1 MSKITR
7 RRLVL
12 GSSTL
17 GLGGALGGLLGG
29 CELIE
34 NGPRRPGLYG
44 LSDTLTLAT
53 QRFLLRDQ
61 PLVREFGPEAIS
73 AVFPTI
79 NTTDP
84 DDPAYRRSKAA
95 GFSDWRL
102 PVSGFV
108 ERPTAFTLAELRAMP
123 ARTQITLHACE
134 QGWSAIGGW
143 TGVPLSHVLASVG
156 LKPEARFIVIRTV
169 DGWWDTYDLFD
180 ALHPQT
186 ILAYGM
192 NGRDLPVAH
201 GAPVRLRVE
210 RQLGYKSLKY
220 LASIEATDR
229 VDGLGQGRGS
239 MVSEL
244 GFSWYAG
251 I

>member
-1 MSKITR
+1 MTDLSR
-7 RRLVL
+7 RRLLVGASGL
-12 GSSTL
+12 ASL
-17 GLGGALGGLLGG
+17 GLSGCDLLP
-29 CELIE
+29 E
-34 NGPRRPGLYG
+34 GPQRGGLYG
-44 LSDTLTLAT
+44 LSDWLTFRA
-53 QRFLLRDQ
+53 QRWLMNHQ
-61 PLVREFGPEAIS
+61 PLVREFGPEMIS
-73 AVFPTI
+73 SVFPTI

-84 DDPAYRRSKAA
+84 DDPAYRRSKEA

-102 PVSGFV
+102 PVKGLV
-108 ERPTAFTLAELRAMP
+108 ERPTAFSLADLKAMP

-134 QGWSAIGGW
+134 QGWSAIGQW
-143 TGVPLSHVLASVG
+143 TGVPLAHVLAAVG
-156 LKPEARFIVIRTV
+156 MKPEARFVVIRTV
-169 DGWWDTYDLFD
+169 DGWWDSYDLFD

-192 NGRDLPVAH
+192 NGGPLPVAH

-220 LASIEATDR
+220 LASLEAVDR

-239 MVSEL
+239 MVGEL

>member
-1 MSKITR
+1 MRDLSR
-7 RRLVL
+7 RRLLL
-12 GSSTL
+12 GASTL
-17 GLGGALGGLLGG
+17 GAGTLLGG
-29 CELIE
+29 CEFVE
-34 NGPRRPGLYG
+34 NGPSRGGLYG
-44 LSDTLTLAT
+44 LSDTLTFAT

-61 PLVREFGPEAIS
+61 PLAREFSADAIS

-84 DDPAYRRSKAA
+84 DDPAYRRSKAQ

-102 PVSGFV
+102 PVRGLV
-108 ERPTAFTLAELRAMP
+108 ERPAALSLSDLKAMP
-123 ARTQITLHACE
+123 ARTQVTLHACE

-143 TGVPLSHVLASVG
+143 TGVRLSHVLASVG
-156 LKPEARFIVIRTV
+156 LKPEARFIVIRSV
-169 DGWWDTYDLFD
+169 DGWWDSYDLFD

-192 NGRDLPVAH
+192 NGGDLPIAH

-220 LASIEATDR
+220 VSDIEAVAR

-251 I
+251 L

>member
-1 MSKITR
+1 MADISR
-7 RRLVL
+7 RGLLL
-12 GSSTL
+12 GSSAL
-17 GLGGALGGLLGG
+17 GLAPWLGG

-34 NGPRRPGLYG
+34 GGPSRPGLYG

-61 PLVREFGPEAIS
+61 PLAREFPPEAIS
-73 AVFPTI
+73 KIFPTI

-84 DDPAYRRSKAA
+84 DNPDYRRSKAQ
-95 GFSDWRL
+95 GFADWRL
-102 PVSGFV
+102 PVSGLV
-108 ERPTAFTLAELRAMP
+108 ERPGSFSLAELKAMP
-123 ARTQITLHACE
+123 ARTQVTLHSCE

-143 TGVPLSHVLASVG
+143 TGVPLAHVLASCG
-156 LKPEARFIVIRTV
+156 LKREARFVVIRSV

-192 NGRDLPVAH
+192 NGGDLPVAH

-229 VDGLGQGRGS
+229 VSGLSQGRGS

>member
-1 MSKITR
+1 MSDISR
-7 RRLVL
+7 RKLIL
-12 GSSTL
+12 GASA
-17 GLGGALGGLLGG
+17 LGGAGLLAGCDAVGAGG
-29 CELIE
+29 PSV
-34 NGPRRPGLYG
+34 GGLYG
-44 LSDTLTLAT
+44 LSERLSFTV
-53 QRFLLRDQ
+53 QRFLLRHQ

-73 AVFPTI
+73 TVFPTI

-84 DDPAYRRSKAA
+84 DDAAYRRSKES
-95 GFSDWRL
+95 GFADWRL
-102 PVSGFV
+102 PVGGLV
-108 ERPTAFTLAELRAMP
+108 AKPAAFSLADLKAMP
-123 ARTQITLHACE
+123 ARTQITLHSCE

-143 TGVPLSHVLASVG
+143 TGVPLAHVLAVAG

-192 NGRDLPVAH
+192 NGGALPIAH

-220 LASIEATDR
+220 LASIEAVAR
-229 VDGLGQGRGS
+229 VDGIGQGRGS

>member
-1 MSKITR
+1 MTDLSR
-7 RRLVL
+7 RRLLV
-12 GSSTL
+12 GASSLATL
-17 GLGGALGGLLGG
+17 GLGGCDLLPEGPQRGGV
-29 CELIE
+29 
-34 NGPRRPGLYG
+34 YG
-44 LSDTLTLAT
+44 VSDWLTFRA
-53 QRFLLRDQ
+53 QRWLLRHQ
-61 PLVREFGPEAIS
+61 PLVREFRPEMIS

-84 DDPAYRRSKAA
+84 DDPAYRRSKAQ
-95 GFSDWRL
+95 GFADWRL
-102 PVSGFV
+102 PVSGLV
-108 ERPTAFTLAELRAMP
+108 ERPTAFSLADLKALP

-134 QGWSAIGGW
+134 QGWSAIGQW
-143 TGVPLSHVLASVG
+143 TGVPLAHVLAAAG
-156 LKPEARFIVIRTV
+156 MKPQARFVVIRTV
-169 DGWWDTYDLFD
+169 DGWWDSYDLFD

-192 NGRDLPVAH
+192 NGGDLPVAH

-220 LASIEATDR
+220 LASIEAVER
-229 VDGLGQGRGS
+229 VDGIGQGRGS
-239 MVSEL
+239 MVGEL

>member
-1 MSKITR
+1 MSGLTR

-12 GSSTL
+12 GSSAL
-17 GLGGALGGLLGG
+17 GLGGLLGG

-34 NGPRRPGLYG
+34 NGGPRRSGLYG

-84 DDPAYRRSKAA
+84 DNPDYRRSKAV

-102 PVSGFV
+102 PVSGLV
-108 ERPTAFTLAELRAMP
+108 ERPAAFSLAELKAMP
-123 ARTQITLHACE
+123 ARTQVTLHACE

-156 LKPEARFIVIRTV
+156 LKREARFIVIRSV
-169 DGWWDTYDLFD
+169 DGWWDSYDLFD

-192 NGRDLPVAH
+192 NGGDLPVAH

-229 VDGLGQGRGS
+229 VDGLGQGGGS
-239 MVSEL
+239 MVSGL

>member
-1 MSKITR
+1 
-7 RRLVL
+7 
-12 GSSTL
+12 
-17 GLGGALGGLLGG
+17 
-29 CELIE
+29 
-34 NGPRRPGLYG
+34 
-44 LSDTLTLAT
+44 
-53 QRFLLRDQ
+53 
-61 PLVREFGPEAIS
+61 
-73 AVFPTI
+73 
-79 NTTDP
+79 
-84 DDPAYRRSKAA
+84 
-95 GFSDWRL
+95 
-102 PVSGFV
+102 V

>member
-1 MSKITR
+1 MTDISR
-7 RRLVL
+7 RKLIL
-12 GSSTL
+12 SAS
-17 GLGGALGGLLGG
+17 ALGAAGLLTGCDILGDGG
-29 CELIE
+29 PAR
-34 NGPRRPGLYG
+34 GGLYG
-44 LSDTLTLAT
+44 LSDKLSFAV
-53 QRFLLRDQ
+53 QRFLLRHQ
-61 PLVREFGPEAIS
+61 PLAREFAPEAIS
-73 AVFPTI
+73 SVFPTI

-84 DDPAYRRSKAA
+84 DDPGYRRSKAT

-102 PVSGFV
+102 PVRGLV
-108 ERPTAFTLAELRAMP
+108 ERPGAHSLADLKGMP

-134 QGWSAIGGW
+134 QGWSAIAGW
-143 TGVPLSHVLASVG
+143 TGVPLAHVLNLAG
-156 LKPEARFIVIRTV
+156 LRPEARFILIRTV

-192 NGRDLPVAH
+192 NGGALPIAH

-220 LASIEATDR
+220 LASIEAVAR

-239 MVSEL
+239 MLSDL
-244 GFSWYAG
+244 GFSWYGG

>member
-1 MSKITR
+1 MTDVSR
-7 RRLVL
+7 RKLILGASAL
-12 GSSTL
+12 GSA
-17 GLGGALGGLLGG
+17 ALLPGCDLLGDG
-29 CELIE
+29 
-34 NGPRRPGLYG
+34 GPGRGGLYG
-44 LSDTLTLAT
+44 LSDALSFTV
-53 QRFLLRDQ
+53 QRFLLRHQ
-61 PLVREFGPEAIS
+61 PLVREFGPESIS
-73 AVFPTI
+73 SVFPTI

-102 PVSGFV
+102 PVRGLV
-108 ERPTAFTLAELRAMP
+108 EKPGAFSLADLRAMP
-123 ARTQITLHACE
+123 ARTQITLHSCE

-143 TGVPLSHVLASVG
+143 TGVALSHVLGVVG
-156 LKPEARFIVIRTV
+156 LRPEARFVVIRTV
-169 DGWWDTYDLFD
+169 DGWWDSYDLFD

-192 NGRDLPVAH
+192 NGGALPIAH

-220 LASIEATDR
+220 LASIEAVAR
-229 VDGLGQGRGS
+229 VDGIGQGRGS

-244 GFSWYAG
+244 GFSWYGG

>member
-1 MSKITR
+1 MSGLSR
-7 RRLVL
+7 RGLIL
-12 GSSTL
+12 GSSAI
-17 GLGGALGGLLGG
+17 GATGLLGA
-29 CELIE
+29 CDLISE
-34 NGPRRPGLYG
+34 GPSRGGLYG
-44 LSDTLTLAT
+44 LSDTLTFAT

-61 PLVREFGPEAIS
+61 PLAREFEPSAIS
-73 AVFPTI
+73 SVFPTI

-84 DDPAYRRSKAA
+84 KDPAYQKSKAQ
-95 GFSDWRL
+95 GFADWRL
-102 PVSGFV
+102 PVRGLV
-108 ERPTAFTLAELRAMP
+108 ETPHAVSLAELRAMP
-123 ARTQITLHACE
+123 ARTQVTLHACE
-134 QGWSAIGGW
+134 QGWSAIGSW

-156 LKPEARFIVIRTV
+156 LKPAARFIVIRCI

-192 NGRDLPVAH
+192 NGRDLPVDH

-220 LASIEATDR
+220 ITSIEAVSR
-229 VDGLGQGRGS
+229 VDGLGSGHGS
-239 MVSEL
+239 LLADL
-244 GFSWYAG
+244 GFAWYGG

>member
-1 MSKITR
+1 MADISR
-7 RRLVL
+7 RGLLL
-12 GSSTL
+12 GSS
-17 GLGGALGGLLGG
+17 ALGVAPLLGG

-34 NGPRRPGLYG
+34 GGPGRPGLYD

-61 PLVREFGPEAIS
+61 PLAREFPPEAIS
-73 AVFPTI
+73 RIFPTI

-84 DDPAYRRSKAA
+84 DNSDYRRSKAR
-95 GFSDWRL
+95 GFADWRL
-102 PVSGFV
+102 PVSGLV
-108 ERPTAFTLAELRAMP
+108 ERPTAFSLAELKAMP
-123 ARTQITLHACE
+123 ARTQVTLHACE

-143 TGVPLSHVLASVG
+143 TGVPLSHVLARCG
-156 LKPEARFIVIRTV
+156 LRREARFVVIRTV
-169 DGWWDTYDLFD
+169 DGRWDSYDLFD

-192 NGRDLPVAH
+192 NGGDLPVAH

-229 VDGLGQGRGS
+229 VSGLGQGRGS
-239 MVSEL
+239 MISEL

>member
-1 MSKITR
+1 MSAFTR
-7 RRLVL
+7 RRLIL
-12 GSSTL
+12 GSSAL
-17 GLGGALGGLLGG
+17 GLGSALGA

-34 NGPRRPGLYG
+34 GGPRRPGLYG
-44 LSDTLTLAT
+44 LSETLTLAT

-61 PLVREFGPEAIS
+61 PLVREFGPEAVS

-84 DDPAYRRSKAA
+84 DDPAYRRSKAR

-102 PVSGFV
+102 PVSGLV
-108 ERPTAFTLAELRAMP
+108 ERPAAFSLAELRAMP
-123 ARTQITLHACE
+123 ARTQVTLHACE

-143 TGVPLSHVLASVG
+143 TGVPLAHVLASVG
-156 LKPEARFIVIRTV
+156 LKREARFVVIRAV

-192 NGRDLPVAH
+192 NGGDLPVSH

-220 LASIEATDR
+220 LAGIEATDR

>member
-1 MSKITR
+1 MADLSR
-7 RRLVL
+7 RRLIL
-12 GSSTL
+12 GTSTV
-17 GLGGALGGLLGG
+17 ATAGLLGG
-29 CELIE
+29 CDFLDG
-34 NGPRRPGLYG
+34 GPSRGGLYG
-44 LSDTLTLAT
+44 VSDWLTWKT
-53 QRFLLRDQ
+53 QRYLLRHQ

-73 AVFPTI
+73 TIFPTI

-84 DDPAYRRSKAA
+84 DDPAYQRSKAQ
-95 GFSDWRL
+95 GFADWRL
-102 PVSGFV
+102 PVSGLV
-108 ERPTAFTLAELRAMP
+108 ERPGALSLADLRAMP
-123 ARTQITLHACE
+123 ARTQITLHSCE
-134 QGWSAIGGW
+134 QGWSAIAAW
-143 TGVPLSHVLASVG
+143 TGVQLSQVLAQAG
-156 LKPEARFIVIRTV
+156 LKPEARFVVIRSV

-192 NGRDLPVAH
+192 NGKDLPVDH

-239 MVSEL
+239 MVGEM

>member
-1 MSKITR
+1 MSDVTR
-7 RRLVL
+7 RGLLVGATGL
-12 GSSTL
+12 AAA
-17 GLGGALGGLLGG
+17 GLGGCDLVAD
-29 CELIE
+29 
-34 NGPRRPGLYG
+34 GPGRGGLYG
-44 LSDTLTLAT
+44 ASDWLTFHV
-53 QRFLLRDQ
+53 QRWLLRHQ

-79 NTTDP
+79 NTVDP

-102 PVSGFV
+102 PVTGLV
-108 ERPTAFTLAELRAMP
+108 ARPMAFSLADLKAMP

-134 QGWSAIGGW
+134 QGWSAIGQW
-143 TGVPLSHVLASVG
+143 TGVPLSQVLLAAG
-156 LKPEARFIVIRTV
+156 LKPEARFLVIRTV

-192 NGRDLPVAH
+192 NGGDLPVKH

-220 LASIEATDR
+220 LASIEAVDR
-229 VDGLGQGRGS
+229 VDGIGQGRGS
-239 MVSEL
+239 MVGEL

>member
-1 MSKITR
+1 MSAFTR
-7 RRLVL
+7 RRLLL
-12 GSSTL
+12 GSSAF
-17 GLGGALGGLLGG
+17 GLGGVLWG

-34 NGPRRPGLYG
+34 QGPRRPGLYG

-84 DDPAYRRSKAA
+84 DDPAYRRSKAS
-95 GFSDWRL
+95 GFADWRL
-102 PVSGFV
+102 PVRGLV
-108 ERPTAFTLAELRAMP
+108 ERPAAFSLAELKAMP
-123 ARTQITLHACE
+123 ARTQVTLHACE

-169 DGWWDTYDLFD
+169 DGWWDSYDLFD

-192 NGRDLPVAH
+192 NGGDLPVAH

>member
-1 MSKITR
+1 MSDLSR
-7 RRLVL
+7 RRLIL
-12 GSSTL
+12 GSASL
-17 GLGGALGGLLGG
+17 GAAGLVGG
-29 CELIE
+29 CDPG
-34 NGPRRPGLYG
+34 GPRLRTDPYG
-44 LSDTLTLAT
+44 LAEWLTFAGQRLLLA
-53 QRFLLRDQ
+53 RQ
-61 PLVREFGPEAIS
+61 PLAREFGPGMIS
-73 AVFPTI
+73 SVFPTI

-84 DDPAYRRSKAA
+84 DDPAYRRSKAL
-95 GFSDWRL
+95 GFADWRL
-102 PVSGFV
+102 PVTGLV
-108 ERPTAFTLAELRAMP
+108 ERPGAFSLADLRAMP

-134 QGWSAIGGW
+134 QGWSAIGQW
-143 TGVPLSHVLASVG
+143 TGVALSRVLAAVG
-156 LKPEARFIVIRTV
+156 MKPEARYVVIRTV

-192 NGRDLPVAH
+192 NGGDLPTAH

-220 LASIEATDR
+220 LSSIEAVER
-229 VDGLGQGRGS
+229 VDGIDHGRGS
-239 MVSEL
+239 LLAGL